1 MSDAKVEK
9 QHLSGQQ
16 ATEKLR
22 DLLQHFR
29 SAMFTTGTGGD
40 VRTRPM
46 GIQGKAQEFKGS
58 LWFFTDERSRKVAE
72 IRGGA
77 VTSLLCQSDEADSY
91 LHLRGTASV
100 GRDLAKM
107 KELYTPIIKTWFPEG
122 LDDPF
127 LTLIRFDVD
136 NGDYWTSTGGMLQLL
151 GAFVKA
157 TVTGKPGAGG
167 EMGDVTL
174 K

>member
-1 MSDAKVEK
+1 MSDPKVEK
-9 QHLSGQQ
+9 QHLSGQS

-29 SAMFTTGTGGD
+29 SAMLTTGTRDG

-46 GIQGKAQEFKGS
+46 GIQGKAQEFEGS
-58 LWFFTDERSRKVAE
+58 LWFFTDERSGKVAE
-72 IRGGA
+72 IQGGA

-100 GRDLAKM
+100 VKDLAKM

-127 LTLIRFDVD
+127 LTLIRFDVES
-136 NGDYWTSTGGMLQLL
+136 GDYWTSTGGMLQLL

-157 TVTGKPGAGG
+157 SVTGRPGAGG